1 LTCSQRPDAP
11 CGVAAK
17 ASRAAVLPKMIDGY
31 RSATRH
37 TRHDGDKRRYHS
49 RYTTLRADPEG
60 TRSPQGALATI
71 CTRTTYR
78 RHSPKRR
85 QPQPMRAPSCSTK
98 TRSIGAKSSLCR
110 CIWNGLAVPC
120 SREHYGTAKP
130 VGSWRA
136 LHLCESVVGMDGR
149 RESLLRNAETGVCSS
164 LSIRPESLSFAQN
177 KVMSLGL

>member
-1 LTCSQRPDAP
+1 MTCSQRPDAP
-11 CGVAAK
+11 CGVGAK
-17 ASRAAVLPKMIDGY
+17 ASRAAVLPKMIDDFG
-31 RSATRH
+31 SHGMTAMPFQVH
-37 TRHDGDKRRYHS
+37 NAPS
-49 RYTTLRADPEG
+49 RTLRAL
-60 TRSPQGALATI
+60 GALATI

-78 RHSPKRR
+78 PHSPIRSE
-85 QPQPMRAPSCSTK
+85 PQPMRAPSCSPK
-98 TRSIGAKSSLCR
+98 TRSIGAKRSLCR
-110 CIWNGLAVPC
+110 CIWNGLAAPC

-130 VGSWRA
+130 VGSWRG

>member
-1 LTCSQRPDAP
+1 MWSGRQGVKSGRFAQDDRP
-11 CGVAAK
+11 
-17 ASRAAVLPKMIDGY
+17 LDGY
-31 RSATRH
+31 RSAIRDR
-37 TRHDGDKRRYHS
+37 RHDDRPQRRYRPGTQRS
-49 RYTTLRADPEG
+49 EQTLRAL
-60 TRSPQGALATI
+60 RALATI

-78 RHSPKRR
+78 PHSPKRR

-98 TRSIGAKSSLCR
+98 TRSIGAKRSLCR
-110 CIWNGLAVPC
+110 CIWNGLAAPC

-130 VGSWRA
+130 VGSWRG